1 MSVRNLFNAATKY
14 LLLALCLFAS
24 SRIAQAQFCDTH
36 AVVSNVSD
44 SSNLCGGSRTN
55 YTVTDNWT
63 ITIGANT
70 YSGRQATTSG
80 FCFCLGNNYGA
91 PNKASTFA
99 LTSNTTTSTS
109 TYVRVTVYDRVVQS
123 NQSQTTCSYNDI
135 QDFYIEDCY
144 QARGGGGQECELDYA
159 GCGQSVRLQP
169 KRNLRFTRA
178 AYRLNPS
185 PLNVNQCCVESPLL
199 IDILGNGYQMTDAL
213 NGVDFDFNGDGVK
226 HRISWTSAASDDAW
240 LVLDRN
246 NNGTIDSS
254 LEMFGNQTVQPTADD
269 RNGFLALSEFDK
281 AERGGNGDGV
291 MDNRDIVFSQLRLW
305 QDANH
310 NGISEASELHTLP
323 ELNVESLVL
332 NYRESRR
339 IDEYGNEFRYRA
351 KVDDAHHSRVG
362 RWAYDVFL
370 QPAP

>member
-1 MSVRNLFNAATKY
+1 MIRLKLLLISILLIAWLSIVAYATCTITSRVYTDTSPTKSCPTFTKSESNIITFSDSARQTVNASGTGECNDNLAVGDCYPSFETPYETSGTSILGEQWRKWNQRVRNGGKY
-14 LLLALCLFAS
+14 
-24 SRIAQAQFCDTH
+24 IGT
-36 AVVSNVSD
+36 D
-44 SSNLCGGSRTN
+44 SCSISIDGEHV
-55 YTVTDNWT
+55 Y
-63 ITIGANT
+63 
-70 YSGRQATTSG
+70 
-80 FCFCLGNNYGA
+80 
-91 PNKASTFA
+91 
-99 LTSNTTTSTS
+99 STS
-109 TYVRVTVYDRVVQS
+109 AHYCAGS
-123 NQSQTTCSYNDI
+123 
-135 QDFYIEDCY
+135 
-144 QARGGGGQECELDYA
+144 GGGGQECILDYQ

-178 AYRLNPS
+178 TYRVNPL
-185 PLNVNQCCVESPLL
+185 PLNVNQCCVESPIL
-199 IDILGNGYQMTDAL
+199 IDILGNGYQMTDAR
-213 NGVDFDFNGDGVK
+213 NGVDFDFNGDGIK

-254 LEMFGNQTVQPTADD
+254 LEMFGNQTAQPTTDD

-291 MDNRDIVFSQLRLW
+291 MDNRDNVFSQLRLW

-310 NGISEASELHTLP
+310 NGISEASELHALP
-323 ELNVESLVL
+323 ELNVESLAL

-339 IDEYGNEFRYRA
+339 VDEYGNEFRYRA
-351 KVDDAHHSRVG
+351 KVDDARHSHVG